1 MATAEAC
8 SGCGQPV
15 APENVLYTTDARI
28 VCAKCYAIAD
38 IVETDKRHA
47 HNIRN
52 AAIASAVG
60 GLFAFFSP
68 LSGFMIVVVAVVT
81 ATMISGIY
89 ALRSLVGAQ
98 PRFAVHITPGD
109 RVLIW
114 FCSLFGIIVSG
125 LVAIAVFG
133 GLTGMLFSR

>member
-1 MATAEAC
+1 MALAEAC

-15 APENVLYTTDARI
+15 APENVLYTADARI

-47 HNIRN
+47 HNIRS

-60 GLFAFFSP
+60 GIFAFFSP
-68 LSGFMIVVVAVVT
+68 LAGFLIVVVAVVT
-81 ATMISGIY
+81 ASMISGIY
-89 ALRSLVGAQ
+89 ALRSLVSAQ
-98 PRFAVHITPGD
+98 PRFAVHITSGD

-114 FCSLFGIIVSG
+114 FCSLFGIIISG
-125 LVAIAVFG
+125 LIAVITLSG
-133 GLTGMLFSR
+133 VSLLFIG

>member
-1 MATAEAC
+1 MAVAEAC
-8 SGCGQPV
+8 SGCGMPV
-15 APENVLYTTDARI
+15 APENVLYTLDARI
-28 VCAKCYAIAD
+28 VCAKCYAVAD

-52 AAIASAVG
+52 AAIGCAAG
-60 GLFAFFSP
+60 GLCSFFSP
-68 LSGFMIVVVAVVT
+68 LSGFMIVVIAVVA

-89 ALRSLVGAQ
+89 ALRSLMGAQ
-98 PRFAVHITPGD
+98 ERFARHITSGD

-125 LVAIAVFG
+125 LVAVSVLS
-133 GLTGMLFSR
+133 GLSGMLFYR